1 MKLGLKDMRLALET
15 AAECAAPMPLASL
28 IRDHFVSAMAHGQA
42 ELDWSSLARVPARNA
57 GL

>member
-1 MKLGLKDMRLALET
+1 LKDMRLALET

-28 IRDHFVSAMAHGQA
+28 IRDHFLSAVAQGQA
-42 ELDWSSLARVPARNA
+42 EMDWSSMARVLARNA